1 MDQDSLVIEQIEVGA
16 EVARRFDS
24 FMPVKV
30 AFWFKIVDGYDWKLC
45 IASDRIDEK
54 TLDAGYVEVLKLIRE
69 QNTPYIDLFRIR
81 LVGSSDPLATA
92 LLKERE
98 RYSRSQVGIRIEG
111 GWFGDRAIE
120 GAYIYPES
128 IVAEPQR
135 ASAP

>member
-1 MDQDSLVIEQIEVGA
+1 VIEQIEVGS
-16 EVARRFDS
+16 EIARRFDP

-30 AFWFKIVDGYDWKLC
+30 AFWFKVVDGYDWELC

-54 TLDAGYVEVLKLIRE
+54 NLDDGHAEVLKLIRE

-81 LVGSSDPLATA
+81 LANSSDPLATA

-98 RYSRSQVGIRIEG
+98 KYPGSRVGIRVGE

-128 IVAEPQR
+128 IIAEKER
-135 ASAP
+135 ASAH